1 VEITDCYKIEEAILS
16 PELLKLDPNNP
27 RMSLNWGQPK
37 RYSINELCS
46 ETLQSKVTKEILK
59 AKYKVPQLIKSI
71 SSKGFVPG
79 TDRLIVKLLSG
90 TKSYLVLEGNR
101 RTAAVKHLLSRK
113 DELRSPVLQSIKS
126 VPVQIFNYSENNVFS
141 EEEVLEFLLATI
153 QVEGKETWGPMENA
167 YYMYRSY
174 TRELKRI
181 HGANKVTFDKQV
193 ADAVAHNFNRKPAD
207 VKRILGTYNI
217 FRQLREGGYEEA
229 SPEYYS
235 LIELAVST
243 AATRDKFF
251 EFNQEKMIMS
261 SVGLERFSELCLN
274 PDSPIRNPQDFSAFV
289 YVFKNGTP
297 YEVSQILYEK
307 KEPKVIK
314 TRTRQRTQRRVF
326 IEKLEEI
333 MVDLD
338 SLRPSDYRGTLEEK
352 KLINQLYKLIESKF
366 LKLTEQK
373 VDLFE

>member
-1 VEITDCYKIEEAILS
+1 MEITDCYKVEDAELAPS
-16 PELLKLDPNNP
+16 LLKLDPNNP

-37 RYSINELCS
+37 KYSVRDLCS
-46 ETLQSKVTKEILK
+46 ETLQTKVFKEILK
-59 AKYKVPQLIKSI
+59 PKYKVPQLIKSI

-79 TDRLIVKLLSG
+79 TDRLIVKRLSG
-90 TKSYLVLEGNR
+90 TRSYLVLEGNR
-101 RTAAVKHLLSRK
+101 RTAAITHLLGRK
-113 DELRSPVLQSIKS
+113 DELRGPVLQSIKT
-126 VPVQIFNYSENNVFS
+126 VPVQIFSYSENDAFS

-174 TRELKRI
+174 TRELKRM
-181 HGANKVTFDKQV
+181 HGAKKVTFDKQV

-235 LIELAVST
+235 LIELAVSN

-251 EFNQEKMIMS
+251 EFNQETMVMS
-261 SVGLERFSELCLN
+261 PVGLERFSELCLD

-289 YVFKNGTP
+289 YVFKHGTP
-297 YEVSQILYEK
+297 YEVSQILEEK
-307 KEPKVIK
+307 KEPKVVK
-314 TRTRQRTQRRVF
+314 TRTRQRTQKRVF
-326 IEKLEEI
+326 VEKLEEI
-333 MVDLD
+333 KGELD
-338 SLRPSDYRGTLEEK
+338 SLKPSDYRGTLEEK
-352 KLINQLYKLIESKF
+352 KLITQLHKLLVTKF
-366 LKLTEQK
+366 MKLAEQK
-373 VDLFE
+373 ADLFE

>member
-1 VEITDCYKIEEAILS
+1 MEITDCYRVEDVELDS
-16 PELLKLDPNNP
+16 SLLKLDPNNP

-37 RYSINELCS
+37 IYSVKDLCS
-46 ETLQSKVTKEILK
+46 ETLQAKVFKEILK
-59 AKYKVPQLIKSI
+59 PKYKVAQLIKSI

-79 TDRLIVKLLSG
+79 TDRLIVKRLGG

-101 RTAAVKHLLSRK
+101 RTAAVTHLLARK
-113 DELRSPVLQSIKS
+113 DELRAPVLQSIKS
-126 VPVQIFNYSENNVFS
+126 VPVQVFSYSENSTFS

-181 HGANKVTFDKQV
+181 HGAKKVTFDKQV

-243 AATRDKFF
+243 AATRDTFF

-261 SVGLERFSELCLN
+261 PVGLERFSELCLD

-297 YEVSQILYEK
+297 YEVSQIVEQK
-307 KEPKVIK
+307 KEPKAIK
-314 TRTRQRTQRRVF
+314 TRTRQRTQKRVF
-326 IEKLEEI
+326 VEKLEEI
-333 MVDLD
+333 RGELD
-338 SLRPSDYRGTLEEK
+338 SLKPSDFRGTLEEK
-352 KLINQLYKLIESKF
+352 KLITQLHKLLVSKF
-366 LKLTEQK
+366 MKLAEQK
-373 VDLFE
+373 ANLFE

>member
-1 VEITDCYKIEEAILS
+1 MEITDCYKVEDAELAPS
-16 PELLKLDPNNP
+16 LLKLDPNNP

-37 RYSINELCS
+37 KYSVKDLCS
-46 ETLQSKVTKEILK
+46 ETLQTKVFKEILK
-59 AKYKVPQLIKSI
+59 PKYKVPQLIKSI

-79 TDRLIVKLLSG
+79 TDRLIVKRLAG

-101 RTAAVKHLLSRK
+101 RTAAITYLLGRK
-113 DELRSPVLQSIKS
+113 DELRGPVLQSIKTI
-126 VPVQIFNYSENNVFS
+126 PVQIFSYSENDAFS

-181 HGANKVTFDKQV
+181 HGAKKVTFDKQV

-243 AATRDKFF
+243 VATRDNFF
-251 EFNQEKMIMS
+251 EFNQDKMIMS
-261 SVGLERFSELCLN
+261 SVGLERFSELCLD

-289 YVFKNGTP
+289 YVYKNGTP
-297 YEVSQILYEK
+297 FEVSQILEEK

-314 TRTRQRTQRRVF
+314 TRTRQRTQKRVF
-326 IEKLEEI
+326 VEKLQEI
-333 MVDLD
+333 KTDLEA
-338 SLRPSDYRGTLEEK
+338 LRPSDYRGTQEEK
-352 KLINQLYKLIESKF
+352 KLIVQLHKILESKF
-366 LKLTEQK
+366 LKLTEFEPN
-373 VDLFE
+373 LF

>member
-1 VEITDCYKIEEAILS
+1 MELTDCYKVEDTYLD
-16 PELLKLDPNNP
+16 PVLLKLDPNNP

-37 RYSINELCS
+37 KYSIKDLCS
-46 ETLQSKVTKEILK
+46 DALQSKVFKEILK
-59 AKYKVPQLIKSI
+59 PKYKVPQLIKSI

-79 TDRLIVKLLSG
+79 TDRLIVKRLGG
-90 TKSYLVLEGNR
+90 TKNYLVLEGNR
-101 RTAAVKHLLSRK
+101 RTAAITHLLGRK
-113 DELRSPVLQSIKS
+113 GELRTTVLQSIES
-126 VPVQIFNYSENNVFS
+126 VPVQIFTYCENDTFS

-174 TRELKRI
+174 TRELKRVY
-181 HGANKVTFDKQV
+181 GAKKVTFDKQV
-193 ADAVAHNFNRKPAD
+193 ADAVALNFNRKPAD
-207 VKRILGTYNI
+207 VKRILGTYNV

-261 SVGLERFSELCLN
+261 SVGLERFSELCLD

-289 YVFKNGTP
+289 YVFKHGTP
-297 YEVSQILYEK
+297 YEVSQILEEK
-307 KEPKVIK
+307 KEPKVVK
-314 TRTRQRTQRRVF
+314 TRTRQRTQKRVF
-326 IEKLEEI
+326 IEKLDEI
-333 MVDLD
+333 KSELD
-338 SLRPSDYRGTLEEK
+338 SLRPSEYRGTQEEK
-352 KLINQLYKLIESKF
+352 KLIAQLQKIIESKF
-366 LKLTEQK
+366 VKLIDQK
-373 VDLFE
+373 VNLFD